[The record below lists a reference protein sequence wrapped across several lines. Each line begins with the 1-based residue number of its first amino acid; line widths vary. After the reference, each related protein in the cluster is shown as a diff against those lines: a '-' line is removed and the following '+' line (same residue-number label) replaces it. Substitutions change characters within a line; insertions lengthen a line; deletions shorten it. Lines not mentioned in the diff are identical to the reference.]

1 MAAMG
6 PLFSRATRAGLLSAF
21 AVMAT
26 IAGATQGCVEI
37 NGGAVEVPWTVFAED
52 GRGAINDCNC
62 TEPAIMYVRLKLE
75 APLGAPDQ
83 PDPCAGSA
91 ACRFS
96 CQRKTGATPFMIP
109 PGTYQLSIEPETA
122 DGLPIDP
129 GLVMVPAPITR
140 EVVRGAAAELD
151 ALQITAPCAVSCSGG
166 DMTKACS
173 RG

>member
-1 MAAMG
+1 MG
-6 PLFSRATRAGLLSAF
+6 SRLFLLRRAGR
-21 AVMAT
+21 
-26 IAGATQGCVEI
+26 IASCALTMVLGGGLGGCVEI

-52 GRGAINDCNC
+52 GRGAINDCAC
-62 TEPAIMYVRLKLE
+62 TEPTIAFVRLKLE
-75 APLGAPDQ
+75 APPSAPEQ
-83 PDPCAGSA
+83 ADPCAGST

-109 PGTYQLSIEPETA
+109 AGTYQMSIEPETA

-140 EVVRGAAAELD
+140 DVVRGAAAELD
-151 ALQITAPCAVSCSGG
+151 ALQITAPCAAICRGG

>member
-1 MAAMG
+1 MG
-6 PLFSRATRAGLLSAF
+6 ALLFVSKRAGLLGAC
-21 AVMAT
+21 ALAAA
-26 IAGATQGCVEI
+26 IAGGTGGCVEI

-62 TEPAIMYVRLKLE
+62 TEPAIMFVRLKLE

-109 PGTYQLSIEPETA
+109 PGTYQMSIEPETA

-140 EVVRGAAAELD
+140 DVVRGAAAELD